1 MVDIA
6 EKNLGETSDCGDER
20 SKKSLAHA
28 RGSNEPATSEEAA
41 AADQPLA
48 PYSVRQA
55 FRGKTVLLT
64 GTTGFVGSVVLEQ
77 LLR

>member
-1 MVDIA
+1 MLQVQLLA
-6 EKNLGETSDCGDER
+6 HVP
-20 SKKSLAHA
+20 LAHA
-28 RGSNEPATSEEAA
+28 RCSKESATSEEAA

-48 PYSVRQA
+48 PYSVKQA

-64 GTTGFVGSVVLEQ
+64 GATGFVGSVVLEQ